1 MQTQE
6 YDKIDKN
13 LLFKHMLWL
22 SIKNFIIMTL
32 IGNFKINLFQVVIYI
47 YTGTIQRIVQN

>member
-13 LLFKHMLWL
+13 LLFKHLLWL

-32 IGNFKINLFQVVIYI
+32 IGNCKINLFQVIIYI